1 MQLKKV
7 SLLLIAV
14 LNGFLLTAEIQRYFF
29 ENLGIW
35 VILDTQYSMC
45 WQLACTPLYCSCI
58 GNLL

>member
-45 WQLACTPLYCSCI
+45 
-58 GNLL
+58 